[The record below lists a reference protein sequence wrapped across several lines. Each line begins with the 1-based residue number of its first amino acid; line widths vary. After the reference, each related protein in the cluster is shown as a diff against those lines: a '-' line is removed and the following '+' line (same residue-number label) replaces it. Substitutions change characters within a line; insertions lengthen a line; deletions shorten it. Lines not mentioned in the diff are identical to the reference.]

1 MFAID
6 AFRRSRMT
14 ACCGHA
20 SPASTANRRKLGMEE
35 PPARRKEPSPLRVV
49 ALIAAVDIL
58 VIGPAWYEYRYQ
70 KRSPSAPPSDSRA

>member
-1 MFAID
+1 
-6 AFRRSRMT
+6 
-14 ACCGHA
+14 
-20 SPASTANRRKLGMEE
+20 MEE